1 MCCGI
6 CEEKSEGIE
15 VSKCLF
21 LSKRQTVMVYFIVNL
36 GLLPR
41 ITKLMCELVVKL
53 LISIG
58 GRYCVYMFLYEAA
71 FVNK

>member
-1 MCCGI
+1 MHCGI
-6 CEEKSEGIE
+6 CEEKRERGE

-21 LSKRQTVMVYFIVNL
+21 LSKRETVMVYFIANL

-53 LISIG
+53 LILIG
-58 GRYCVYMFLYEAA
+58 GRYCVYMFLSEAA
-71 FVNK
+71 FVDK